1 MLWDQNNSLEF
12 WVFFLFGVFF
22 VVYLFSY
29 KAEDRLSVRK
39 CVGYRL
45 FCSWF
50 SLRGSR
56 LRTDPWADPGASVP
70 VPPSSPGEQGKCRE
84 LFMLKITLLA
94 FKS

>member
-1 MLWDQNNSLEF
+1 M
-12 WVFFLFGVFF
+12 
-22 VVYLFSY
+22 FSY

-39 CVGYRL
+39 CMGYRL
-45 FCSWF
+45 LGSWF

-56 LRTDPWADPGASVP
+56 LRNDPWADPGASVP
-70 VPPSSPGEQGKCRE
+70 APPSSPGEQGKCRE

>member
-1 MLWDQNNSLEF
+1 MLWDQNNSLVF
-12 WVFFLFGVFF
+12 WVFFFVFCF
-22 VVYLFSY
+22 DLFSY

-45 FCSWF
+45 LGSWF
-50 SLRGSR
+50 SFRGSR
-56 LRTDPWADPGASVP
+56 LSTDPWADPGASVP
-70 VPPSSPGEQGKCRE
+70 LPRSSPGEQGKHRE

>member
-1 MLWDQNNSLEF
+1 MLWDQNNSLVF
-12 WVFFLFGVFF
+12 WGFFF
-22 VVYLFSY
+22 VFCFDLFSY

-45 FCSWF
+45 LGSWF
-50 SLRGSR
+50 SFRGSR
-56 LRTDPWADPGASVP
+56 LSTDPWADPGASVP
-70 VPPSSPGEQGKCRE
+70 VPRSSPGEQGKHRE